1 LQLKEINSR
10 LDKIEP
16 NAPSS
21 DGARMQC
28 NAKKSVSAPRRG
40 SPKKKRHAKGTH
52 IIWRQ
57 VLPLAFWIISFSLF
71 STI

>member
-28 NAKKSVSAPRRG
+28 KAKKSVSAPKRG
-40 SPKKKRHAKGTH
+40 GPKKKSMPREHTYLEA
-52 IIWRQ
+52 
-57 VLPLAFWIISFSLF
+57 SFTF
-71 STI
+71 SFLDHFIQFV

>member
-1 LQLKEINSR
+1 

-28 NAKKSVSAPRRG
+28 VSAPKRG
-40 SPKKKRHAKGTH
+40 SPKKKGMPREHT
-52 IIWRQ
+52 
-57 VLPLAFWIISFSLF
+57 LF
-71 STI
+71 GGKFYL